1 MLGMSNLSVNGC
13 AFGDV
18 STGVDVEGPAT
29 ERGARCSVG
38 NATGRVSFWL
48 SSGVC
53 DGDYDGSVGLIRC
66 LVGRDEEMALMNV
79 CEYTLIVFPPFS
91 PAPVDRPWYTIADR
105 FAGDFSLASMFINSS
120 RDLFTSATAM
130 VWLQNLYDAYLGQ
143 DESHVNLLPFV
154 REGVTTCMWCLACLA
169 CNHATS
175 ASCFTWDW

>member
-66 LVGRDEEMALMNV
+66 LVGRDERDGIDERLRVYFN
-79 CEYTLIVFPPFS
+79 CFSTLFPS
-91 PAPVDRPWYTIADR
+91 
-105 FAGDFSLASMFINSS
+105 
-120 RDLFTSATAM
+120 
-130 VWLQNLYDAYLGQ
+130 
-143 DESHVNLLPFV
+143 
-154 REGVTTCMWCLACLA
+154 TC
-169 CNHATS
+169 
-175 ASCFTWDW
+175 